1 MRFLRDL
8 PIRHKLIS
16 IILLT
21 SVAAVALAC
30 VVFIGYEQF
39 TFRRALV
46 REYAILA
53 ELFGDNLAPGLTF
66 NDPDSVAKML
76 KPLGAHP
83 HVLAAAVFDKAGQRV
98 ATYERTGTTG
108 KFPWPPPGEPGSKFQ
123 PERLDTFQTI
133 TLAGE
138 TIGTLYL
145 AADLTELAER
155 RVRYAQLGGLALL
168 LSGLVA
174 YWFAQRLQRVISVP
188 VSDLAE
194 TASQVAF
201 EQNYSL
207 RAVKHGPDELGHLV
221 DQFNAMLARIQQQA
235 GALQDANVNLER
247 RVAERTGEL
256 QREVGERQLA
266 EANVRKSEAQLNTVI
281 ENLSEGLIIST
292 LEGNLLHWNQAALR
306 QFGYASVSE
315 ARERLEEFP
324 SVFALTTLAGAAV
337 PFAQWPLPRILRGEK
352 VRGLELGI
360 RRLGTDWERIF
371 SYAGEIVHP
380 ASGQPLAFVTVN
392 DITERK
398 RAEAELHSLHQQLV
412 ATSRRAGMAE
422 VATSVLHN
430 VGNVLNSVSVSTE
443 VVSGKVRQ
451 LRTSGL
457 KSAAQLLQEH
467 AHDLTAFLT
476 EDARGRELPAYL
488 IQLAGQLGEPQQG
501 ILQELELL
509 RKNLDHIKEIVAM
522 QQSHARGSG
531 VWEPLSVAEL
541 VEDALRI
548 NAAGFDRHQVRLVQ
562 EFSPVPPLVTDR
574 HQVLQILVNLVS
586 NAKYAVA
593 GMNGDKRLRV
603 RVTPTESAGVKIEV
617 IDNGMGIA
625 PENLDRIFQHG
636 FTTRRD
642 GHGFGLHSGALAAKE
657 LGGRL
662 TVQSE
667 GVGRGA
673 VFTLELPPRHPKEG
687 V

>member
-1 MRFLRDL
+1 MRLLRDL
-8 PIRHKLIS
+8 PIHRKLIS
-16 IILLT
+16 MMMLT
-21 SVAAVALAC
+21 SVAALALAC
-30 VVFIGYEQF
+30 GIFIAYEQL
-39 TFRRALV
+39 TFRAAMV

-53 ELFGDNLAPGLTF
+53 DLFGPNLAPGLTF
-66 NDPDSVAKML
+66 NDPGSLTKML
-76 KPLGAHP
+76 KTLSAHP
-83 HVLAAAVFDKAGQRV
+83 RVVAAAVYDEDGKRV
-98 ATYERTGTTG
+98 ATYERTQSAGP
-108 KFPWPPPGEPGSKFQ
+108 FPWPMPSAEVGSRFQ
-123 PERLDTFQTI
+123 AERLDNFQPIILT
-133 TLAGE
+133 GE
-138 TIGTLYL
+138 TIGTFYL
-145 AADLTELAER
+145 AADLSELTER
-155 RVRYAQLGGLALL
+155 RVRYAQIGSLALL

-221 DQFNAMLARIQQQA
+221 DQFNAMLTRIQLQA
-235 GALQDANVNLER
+235 GALQDANLNLER

-256 QREVGERQLA
+256 QAESAGHQRAREELT
-266 EANVRKSEAQLNTVI
+266 EAQ
-281 ENLSEGLIIST
+281 
-292 LEGNLLHWNQAALR
+292 
-306 QFGYASVSE
+306 
-315 ARERLEEFP
+315 ER
-324 SVFALTTLAGAAV
+324 
-337 PFAQWPLPRILRGEK
+337 
-352 VRGLELGI
+352 
-360 RRLGTDWERIF
+360 
-371 SYAGEIVHP
+371 
-380 ASGQPLAFVTVN
+380 
-392 DITERK
+392 
-398 RAEAELHSLHQQLV
+398 LV
-412 ATSRRAGMAE
+412 ATSRQAGMAE

-430 VGNVLNSVSVSTE
+430 VGNVLNSVSVSAE
-443 VVSGKVRQ
+443 VVGGKVRQ
-451 LRTSGL
+451 MRAGGL

-467 AHDLTAFLT
+467 AHDLPAFLT
-476 EDARGRELPAYL
+476 HDPRGRELPAYL

-501 ILQELELL
+501 ILQELERL

-531 VWEPLSVAEL
+531 VWETLSVAEL

-574 HQVLQILVNLVS
+574 HKVLQILVNLVS
-586 NAKYAVA
+586 NAKYAVS
-593 GMNGDKRLRV
+593 GMDGDKRLLV
-603 RVTPTESAGVKIEV
+603 RVSGSVKVGVKIEV
-617 IDNGMGIA
+617 MDNGVGIA
-625 PENLDRIFQHG
+625 PENLNRIFQHG

-667 GVGRGA
+667 GLGRGA
-673 VFTLELPPRHPKEG
+673 AFTLELPPQHPKEG